1 MEERGQAI
9 AAWLRRHCKCPH
21 SKSSRS
27 TNRNSRNCGKTLRSM
42 GLGGV
47 EEEVRHE
54 LDYFRIASGYEVD
67 FSIASLRTLVEVD
80 GEPALL

>member
-1 MEERGQAI
+1 
-9 AAWLRRHCKCPH
+9 
-21 SKSSRS
+21 
-27 TNRNSRNCGKTLRSM
+27 M

-80 GEPALL
+80 GEPALLCTSTLYTLSLLHTHTHLLYSTLLHFILSHTNTPTLH